1 MESPIH
7 WHNQSVSDVEAVVES
22 NLKMGLT
29 EKDVRKRLKKFGR
42 NRITKQKFSSRLRIF
57 FRQFAS
63 PLVIILLIA
72 GAVTFYLDK
81 KTDTLVIL
89 IAVIINAGFGFWEE
103 NKVSQIFEK
112 LSKRLKTKA
121 FVIRGGRQKK
131 ILAEKVVWGD
141 VIFFKTGDKIPADA
155 RLIETKNLRV
165 DQSIITG
172 EWLPV
177 GKKTKTLGKDVP
189 LAERDNMV
197 YSGTLVEAGEGKALV
212 TRTGDNTETGKIA
225 SFLEKTVKEKTPLQK
240 KLASSGKFI
249 TFSIVGVCLLLF
261 VIGIL
266 RDESPLQMF
275 EVSIAVA
282 VGGIPEALPVVVTVA
297 MAIGM
302 ERLLKKKGLIRRLSS
317 VETLG
322 STSVICFDKTKT
334 LTQGK
339 MVLEQ
344 LETKDEAKLLKIAAL
359 CNEAFIENPQAD
371 YPDWRINGS
380 PTDKAMLVGAL
391 KKGFSKPEIQQKSK
405 EIFKLRFDSERK
417 YQASVIKED
426 GEYFIY
432 ITGAAEK
439 ILNFSRRQSD
449 WNKKLKK
456 MAGQGLR
463 VVAAGYKKI
472 NFPIKDLS
480 RLERNLKDLEFVGL
494 MAFNDPLRKGIKE
507 TVRIAKGAG
516 INPVIIT
523 GDHQD
528 TTKTILKKIGMQVKK
543 SQILTG
549 SQLDKLDDEK
559 LAKIISRIKIY
570 ARAEPRHKIRII
582 SAWQKEGKTV
592 AMVGDGVNDA
602 PAIKKANIGLAHD
615 SGTEIAKEA
624 ADMVLLNDSFNAIV
638 MAVEEGRVILD
649 NLRKSVSYMLADT
662 LTSIIVVGGSKI
674 VFGWPLPILPAQLL
688 WNNIVEDTFPALAYA
703 FEPKEKEV
711 MKRKPLSPK
720 SSFFTKEMKIL
731 ILFTGLID
739 EFLILYFFWFV
750 WAKLGYDLDHA
761 RTLVFGTICLDTAFV
776 VYSYKNLKKN
786 VWKINPFSNR
796 WLNFSVLIVGVS
808 FLAAVY
814 VPFLQK
820 LLQTT
825 PLNLLDWG
833 MIILICIASVFFI
846 EMTKWFFIRSRVFK
860 K

>member
-1 MESPIH
+1 MKSPIR
-7 WHNQSVSDVEAVVES
+7 WHNQSISDVEAVVES

-29 EKDVRKRLKKFGR
+29 KKDVRKRLKKFGR
-42 NRITKQKFSSRLRIF
+42 NRITKQKFSSRFRIL

-89 IAVIINAGFGFWEE
+89 IAVIINASFGFWEE

-121 FVIRGGRQKK
+121 FVIRSGRQKK

-177 GKKTKTLGKDVP
+177 GKTTKTLGKGVS

-212 TRTGDNTETGKIA
+212 TRTGDNTETGKVA

-240 KLASSGKFI
+240 KLDSSGKFI

-266 RDESPLQMF
+266 RNESPLQMF

-344 LETKDEAKLLKIAAL
+344 LETKDEAKLLKIASL

-405 EIFKLRFDSERK
+405 EIFKLRFSSERK
-417 YQASVIKED
+417 YQASVIKE
-426 GEYFIY
+426 GKEYFIY
-432 ITGAAEK
+432 LTGAAEK
-439 ILNFSRRQSD
+439 ILNFSHRQSD
-449 WNKKLKK
+449 WNKKFKK
-456 MAGQGLR
+456 MARQGLR

-472 NFPIKDLS
+472 DFPIEDLS
-480 RLERNLKDLEFVGL
+480 QLERNLKDLEFVGL

-507 TVRIAKGAG
+507 TIRIAKGAG

-528 TTKTILKKIGMQVKK
+528 TTKTILKKIGMQVKR

-559 LAKIISRIKIY
+559 LAKVISRIKIY

-582 SAWQKEGKTV
+582 SAWQKKGKTV

-602 PAIKKANIGLAHD
+602 PAIKKADIGLAHD

-638 MAVEEGRVILD
+638 KAVEEGRIILD

-703 FEPKEKEV
+703 FEPKEKGI

-750 WAKLGYDLDHA
+750 WTKLGYDLEHA
-761 RTLVFGTICLDTAFV
+761 RTLVFGAICLDTAFV
-776 VYSYKNLKKN
+776 AYSYKNLKKN
-786 VWKINPFSNR
+786 VWKINLFSNR
-796 WLNFSVLIVGVS
+796 WLNFSVFLVGAS
-808 FLAAVY
+808 FLAAIY
-814 VPFLQK
+814 SPFLQK
-820 LLQTT
+820 ILKTT

-833 MIILICIASVFFI
+833 MIVLICIASVFFI
-846 EMTKWFFIRSRVFK
+846 EMTKWIFIRSRVFK
-860 K
+860 E